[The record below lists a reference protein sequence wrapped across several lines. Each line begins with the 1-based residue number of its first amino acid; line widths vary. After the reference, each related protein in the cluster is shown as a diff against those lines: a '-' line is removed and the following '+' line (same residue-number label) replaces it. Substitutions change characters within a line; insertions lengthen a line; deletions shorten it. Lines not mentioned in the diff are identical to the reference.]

1 MQAPSIPKNENENE
15 RLNELYDSGLL
26 DTPKESDFDNLT
38 NLAASIFGT
47 PVSIIN
53 LIDENRQWFKSCV
66 GLSEEITET
75 PREISFC
82 GHAINNPSE
91 VLVIP
96 DARLDNIFS
105 DNPLVSGDPK
115 IVFYAGAPLI
125 SKNGYPLGTLCI
137 IDFKPRNLS
146 QQDVETLKILSNQV
160 SKLID
165 LRLSN
170 EELSKM
176 LNEKNLLLKE
186 IHHRVKNN
194 LQLVSSLLKLQANS
208 IDNEDFSK
216 AIIASQDRI
225 KSMAIVH
232 EKLYQSKSLSKVNMK
247 SYFDAII
254 EEKSKITSNKGINFS
269 LEIPSVSFKIDKVI
283 PIGLLINEMI
293 TNSYKHAFHS
303 SNDNTISIQLLI
315 DPMGYCMLKY
325 EDNGTGLSA
334 DYNSVNPQSIGMDL
348 IDSFVDQL
356 DGTLDLKSTNKGLV
370 YTLSF
375 QG

>member
-1 MQAPSIPKNENENE
+1 MLAPSIPKNENE

-38 NLAASIFGT
+38 NLASSIFGA
-47 PVSIIN
+47 PVSIIT
-53 LIDENRQWFKSCV
+53 LVDENRQWFKSCF
-66 GLSEEITET
+66 GLPEEITET

-105 DNPLVSGDPK
+105 DNPLVSGDPN

-125 SKNGYPLGTLCI
+125 SKNGYPLGTFCI
-137 IDFKPRNLS
+137 IDFKPRTLS

-170 EELSKM
+170 EELTESLK
-176 LNEKNLLLKE
+176 EKSLLLKE

-194 LQLVSSLLKLQANS
+194 LQLVSSLLRLQANS

-216 AIIASQDRI
+216 AIVASQERI

-232 EKLYQSKSLSKVNMK
+232 EKLYQSKSLAEVNIK
-247 SYFDAII
+247 SYFDALI
-254 EEKSKITSNKGINFS
+254 EEKSKVNSNKNINYS
-269 LEIPSVSFKIDKVI
+269 LEIPNEAFKIEKLV

-293 TNSYKHAFHS
+293 TNSYKHAFHT
-303 SNDNTISIQLLI
+303 SNENTISIQLLI

-325 EDNGTGLSA
+325 EDNGTGLDE
-334 DYNSVNPQSIGMDL
+334 DYNIINPQSIGMDL

-356 DGTLDLKSTNKGLV
+356 DGKLELRSTNKGVV
-370 YTLSF
+370 YTISF
-375 QG
+375 QK

>member
-1 MQAPSIPKNENENE
+1 M
-15 RLNELYDSGLL
+15 
-26 DTPKESDFDNLT
+26 
-38 NLAASIFGT
+38 
-47 PVSIIN
+47 
-53 LIDENRQWFKSCV
+53 
-66 GLSEEITET
+66 
-75 PREISFC
+75 
-82 GHAINNPSE
+82 
-91 VLVIP
+91 LVIP
-96 DARLDNIFS
+96 DARLDNMFS

-115 IVFYAGAPLI
+115 VVFYAGAPLI

-137 IDFKPRNLS
+137 MDFKPRDLS
-146 QQDVETLKILSNQV
+146 QQDVETLKVLANQV

-170 EELSKM
+170 EELTKN

-194 LQLVSSLLKLQANS
+194 LQLVSSLLNIQANS

-232 EKLYQSKSLSKVNMK
+232 EKLYQSKSLSEVNMK
-247 SYFDAII
+247 SYIDALI
-254 EEKSKITSNKGINFS
+254 EEKSKVTSNKDINFNV
-269 LEIPSVSFKIDKVI
+269 EVPSVAFKIEKVI

-303 SNDNTISIQLLI
+303 SNDNAINIQLLI
-315 DPMGYCMLKY
+315 DPMGDYMLKY
-325 EDNGTGLSA
+325 EDNGTGLGEG
-334 DYNSVNPQSIGMDL
+334 YNSVNPQSIGMDL

-356 DGTLDLKSTNKGLV
+356 DGTLDLKSTNKGLE
-370 YTLSF
+370 YTISF
-375 QG
+375 LG

>member
-1 MQAPSIPKNENENE
+1 MLAPSIPKNENE

-38 NLAASIFGT
+38 NLASSIFGA
-47 PVSIIN
+47 PVSIIT
-53 LIDENRQWFKSCV
+53 LVDENRQWFKSCF
-66 GLSEEITET
+66 GLPEEITET

-96 DARLDNIFS
+96 DARLDNTFS
-105 DNPLVSGDPK
+105 DNPLVSGDPN

-125 SKNGYPLGTLCI
+125 SKNGYPLGTFCI
-137 IDFKPRNLS
+137 IDFKPRKLS

-170 EELSKM
+170 EELTESLK
-176 LNEKNLLLKE
+176 EKSLLLKE

-194 LQLVSSLLKLQANS
+194 LQLVSSLLRLQANS

-216 AIIASQDRI
+216 AIVASQERI

-232 EKLYQSKSLSKVNMK
+232 EKLYQSKSLAEVNIK
-247 SYFDAII
+247 SYFDALI
-254 EEKSKITSNKGINFS
+254 EEKSKVTSNKDINFS
-269 LEIPSVSFKIDKVI
+269 LEIPNVAFKIDKLV

-293 TNSYKHAFHS
+293 TNSYKHAFHT
-303 SNDNTISIQLLI
+303 SNENTISIQLLI

-325 EDNGTGLSA
+325 EDNGTGLDE
-334 DYNSVNPQSIGMDL
+334 DYNIINPQSIGMDL

-356 DGTLDLKSTNKGLV
+356 DGKLELRSTNKGVV
-370 YTLSF
+370 YTISF
-375 QG
+375 QK